1 MNIMKNFKMIFALVS
16 FLIFA
21 NSVVAENQRM
31 RANPD
36 ANIEVRSVEDVV
48 KNPENFVSINPGEN
62 AKKMSSA
69 SLKDKSKTVT
79 ALATGIAIDATQATA
94 LVQLPLNNK
103 DLVKKYNR
111 FSDKQGEKKNKKN
124 R

>member
-1 MNIMKNFKMIFALVS
+1 MKNFKMIFALVS